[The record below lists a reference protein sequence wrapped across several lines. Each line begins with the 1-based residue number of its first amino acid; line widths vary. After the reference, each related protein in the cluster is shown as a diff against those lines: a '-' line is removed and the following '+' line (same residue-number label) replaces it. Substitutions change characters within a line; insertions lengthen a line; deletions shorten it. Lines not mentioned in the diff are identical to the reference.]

1 MIKKCISKDWKFTEY
16 FGYDEFVYGFEVNEY
31 KKVDLPHDYLISKK
45 REFMQGGEC
54 TGYYPAVRSKYIK
67 YLNFEENKHYVL
79 DLDGAYMCA
88 HIFFNEGHLALHPY
102 GYTPFLVDLT
112 PHIAPKVTNKLA
124 ITINPLPDTSRW
136 YTGCGIYRDVFLWE
150 GGFVRIEPRDMFVS
164 TLEADE
170 KEASIRLKFKVSADE
185 DAKATVRFAVI
196 NSKGMAV
203 SKDETTFD
211 AVKGFVEKE
220 HILKVENPLL
230 WDMDSPN
237 LYTLKT
243 EIFVEN
249 ELVDTTETSFG
260 IRTLKV
266 DVNKG
271 LLLNGKQ
278 VKLMG
283 GCIHH
288 DHGVLGAAA
297 FPAAEERKIRR
308 LKEAGYNAIRAA
320 HNPVSLAML
329 EVCDRVGMAVME
341 EAFDCWN
348 KPKLNVNDYNLFFSD
363 WCLRDAEYMVLRDRN
378 HPCVFSYSI
387 GNEIREVDGLSDANK
402 WSKAICETIKKFDDT
417 RFTTAGIQR
426 LCSIV
431 YPEKDDPQD
440 YKEYIEKKHNHKTID
455 EIAQACSAFE
465 DPLDVPGFNYYYE
478 DYVNERNRNQAK
490 AMWGS
495 ETHTLTLYDQW
506 KEVME
511 NDFVFGDFGWTAID
525 NIGEVG
531 HGRGEWDVTEEE
543 FNKEKCAY
551 PWRTCYQGDLD
562 LCGFRLP
569 KSYFREAVWH
579 ANRVPRIFVTKPEH
593 FGKEY
598 HCTQWGWQDVYET
611 WSFDDK
617 YIGSKVK
624 VETYTDADE
633 IVWILNGKEIGRS
646 VPVKA
651 IASLE
656 TVYEKGDLTA
666 ISIKDSKEV
675 NRYTLSTASVA
686 SKVVVTPEKSRF
698 MADNRDLCYF
708 DIAVTDNDGRLI
720 GDDGSEISC
729 EIKGGELMGIYS
741 GNPCNEDQFTSNKC
755 HVYRGRALAVV
766 RTDKKG
772 EVSIT
777 VNADNLIS
785 GEAKA
790 DAK

>member
-54 TGYYPAVRSKYIK
+54 IGYYPAVRSKYIK

-271 LLLNGKQ
+271 LLINGW
-278 VKLMG
+278 MYSSRPWCFRCG
-283 GCIHH
+283 G
-288 DHGVLGAAA
+288 
-297 FPAAEERKIRR
+297 
-308 LKEAGYNAIRAA
+308 
-320 HNPVSLAML
+320 
-329 EVCDRVGMAVME
+329 
-341 EAFDCWN
+341 
-348 KPKLNVNDYNLFFSD
+348 
-363 WCLRDAEYMVLRDRN
+363 
-378 HPCVFSYSI
+378 
-387 GNEIREVDGLSDANK
+387 
-402 WSKAICETIKKFDDT
+402 
-417 RFTTAGIQR
+417 
-426 LCSIV
+426 
-431 YPEKDDPQD
+431 
-440 YKEYIEKKHNHKTID
+440 
-455 EIAQACSAFE
+455 
-465 DPLDVPGFNYYYE
+465 
-478 DYVNERNRNQAK
+478 
-490 AMWGS
+490 
-495 ETHTLTLYDQW
+495 
-506 KEVME
+506 
-511 NDFVFGDFGWTAID
+511 
-525 NIGEVG
+525 
-531 HGRGEWDVTEEE
+531 
-543 FNKEKCAY
+543 
-551 PWRTCYQGDLD
+551 
-562 LCGFRLP
+562 
-569 KSYFREAVWH
+569 
-579 ANRVPRIFVTKPEH
+579 
-593 FGKEY
+593 
-598 HCTQWGWQDVYET
+598 
-611 WSFDDK
+611 
-617 YIGSKVK
+617 
-624 VETYTDADE
+624 
-633 IVWILNGKEIGRS
+633 
-646 VPVKA
+646 
-651 IASLE
+651 
-656 TVYEKGDLTA
+656 
-666 ISIKDSKEV
+666 
-675 NRYTLSTASVA
+675 
-686 SKVVVTPEKSRF
+686 
-698 MADNRDLCYF
+698 
-708 DIAVTDNDGRLI
+708 
-720 GDDGSEISC
+720 ISC
-729 EIKGGELMGIYS
+729 GRRKK
-741 GNPCNEDQFTSNKC
+741 DKTS
-755 HVYRGRALAVV
+755 
-766 RTDKKG
+766 
-772 EVSIT
+772 
-777 VNADNLIS
+777 
-785 GEAKA
+785 
-790 DAK
+790 